1 MWIKPI
7 PYLIEINTEFER
19 ERIMTFP
26 IEIKNTN
33 EYKTYF
39 DDAALRSEYTW
50 LHKYVCS
57 ILYGSADHPLTI
69 TSGMGVNASEDGVK
83 YIHIIEQL
91 NEYTLSVLYS
101 SVALYHIAGEQLNL
115 LKQRNLLK
123 LSIADN
129 IYCRFYIISKYI
141 QQVIGTGIKKEVHDS
156 IKQEIANIG
165 KLKNSGDSII
175 FSLDIPKDRLKMLQ
189 FTLEEKLFSY
199 ELPENLISDFPNI
212 LNKLTAAGVS
222 SDTEKTV
229 N

>member
-7 PYLIEINTEFER
+7 PYLIEINAKFER
-19 ERIMTFP
+19 EKIMTFP
-26 IEIKNTN
+26 IEIKNIN

-39 DDAALRSEYTW
+39 DDVALRSEYTW

-57 ILYGSADHPLTI
+57 ILYGSANHPLTI
-69 TSGMGVNASEDGVK
+69 TSGMGVNASEDGIK

-101 SVALYHIAGEQLNL
+101 SVALYHIAGEQLDS
-115 LKQRNLLK
+115 LK

-129 IYCRFYIISKYI
+129 IYCRFYIISRYI
-141 QQVIGTGIKKEVHDS
+141 QKVIGTGIKKEVHDS

-165 KLKNSGDSII
+165 KLKDSGAGII

-199 ELPENLISDFPNI
+199 ELPEKLISDFPNI
-212 LNKLTAAGVS
+212 LSKLTVAGVNR
-222 SDTEKTV
+222 DAEKTV